1 MKTSIVFLLCVG
13 LVAVSAKNSKIREK
27 LRKRAAG
34 CVYKGQTYQQGMA
47 WQDGCLYN
55 CICENGA
62 TGSYKC
68 TDRCPSYGQ
77 LPPVCALV
85 KKPGQCCA
93 EPQCNFQSSGGGTVA
108 GSGGTLTGSG
118 TMTGTGTGTAT
129 GGTMTGTGT
138 MTGGTGGVC
147 VDKLTNCASYTKA
160 VCSNH
165 DYAQWVQ
172 NNCCAFCNGGTGGTY
187 VSGGT
192 GGTMTG
198 TGGTM
203 TGTGGTMTGTG
214 GTMTGTGGTMTG
226 GTYTGT
232 CQDTIPNCAAYTAA
246 VCTDSSFADWVS
258 KHCAKFC
265 NKCGAMTGGTMT
277 GTGGT
282 MTGTGGT
289 MTGTGGTGTGG
300 TMTGTGGTG
309 VVTGTGGTG
318 LVPGSG
324 HMTGTGGTGGGACA
338 DKLPD
343 CASYDHSICDQA
355 SYHDWVF
362 ENCQHWCNKCGV
374 SGGISIPVGTGTGT
388 GTGTGGTMTGGTGT
402 MTGGTGT
409 MTGGTMTGTCADK
422 LPNCAAYTQAVCT
435 SKDYATWVLNNC
447 AHYCNKCG
455 SMTGG
460 TGTMT
465 GGTGTMT
472 GGTGTMTGGTGT
484 MTGGTGGAS
493 ATYCMDKKS
502 DCNAYEKAM
511 CTDIKFKAWAKE
523 NCAAFC
529 NMCGGGTGTG
539 TMTGGTGTGTMTG
552 GTGTMTG
559 SCGDVASNCAL
570 LNQANHICSDAA
582 AKVYAQ
588 QNCAKTC
595 NMCGGTMTG
604 GTGTMTG
611 GTGTMTGGTGTG
623 TMTGGTGTG
632 TMTGGTGTMTGS
644 CSDTIANCAAYDPS
658 ICTSTDYKQWASQ
671 NCAGTCHLC
680 SSQTSGGSM
689 TGTVTGTGG
698 GGVIT
703 GTGTMTGTGTG
714 TGGTMTG
721 SGSGCVYAG
730 HLYTQGQSWKDGCKF
745 RCQCVEGATG
755 KYQCTQLC
763 VQWQLPQ
770 QCHMNPPAPGKC
782 CQTPSCPAGFDIKY
796 PVGYTE
802 E

>member
-265 NKCGAMTGGTMT
+265 NKC
-277 GTGGT
+277 
-282 MTGTGGT
+282 
-289 MTGTGGTGTGG
+289 
-300 TMTGTGGTG
+300 
-309 VVTGTGGTG
+309 
-318 LVPGSG
+318 
-324 HMTGTGGTGGGACA
+324 
-338 DKLPD
+338 
-343 CASYDHSICDQA
+343 
-355 SYHDWVF
+355 
-362 ENCQHWCNKCGV
+362 
-374 SGGISIPVGTGTGT
+374 
-388 GTGTGGTMTGGTGT
+388 GTGGTMTGGTGT